1 MSETYPRV
9 TGERIVTPRG
19 GFNGS
24 WQRHLACYA
33 LTAPFLGSGPVLD
46 VGCGTGHAQLHLEP
60 RRSVGVDL
68 DRASLVP
75 QARPTVQADMRR
87 LPFRPASFGAVA
99 CVHAVEHVPDP
110 ERVVAELSVLVP
122 PGGTVVFVTPNRLT
136 FGLPDEVIDPYHYIE
151 FDAEE
156 LARLCRPFFATVEP
170 YGIFGSSRY
179 LAFADGEKRRMTTVL
194 RADPL
199 KLRRFIPRRGRQVL
213 YDFALSHVRRNE
225 DSPASAFTIDDFEL
239 RSSDLA
245 SALDVVAVCTAPG

>member
-33 LTAPFLGSGPVLD
+33 LVAPFLGPGPVLD

-60 RRSVGVDL
+60 RRSMGVDL

-75 QARPTVQADMRR
+75 QKRPTVQADMRR
-87 LPFRPASFGAVA
+87 LPFRSASFGAVA

-136 FGLPDEVIDPYHYIE
+136 FGLPDEVIDPYHFIE
-151 FDAEE
+151 FDADE
-156 LARLCRPFFATVEP
+156 LGQLCRPSFAKVEL
-170 YGIFGSSRY
+170 YGIFGSPGY
-179 LAFADGEKRRMTTVL
+179 LALAESEKRKMTTVL

-199 KLRRFIPRRGRQVL
+199 RLRRFIPRRGRQIL
-213 YDFALSHVRRNE
+213 YDFALNHVRRAE
-225 DSPASAFTIDDFEL
+225 DSPASAFTIDDFDL
-239 RSSDLA
+239 RSSDLD
-245 SALDVVAVCTAPG
+245 SALDVVAVCTAAG